1 MDGNSPRASRSL
13 FRTKPISDLMAEASE
28 KGRGGGLKKTLTA
41 FDLTVFGVG
50 GIIGTGIFV
59 LTGVAAA
66 RYAGPGILLSFVV
79 SGTAAAL
86 TALVYAELASMVP
99 VSGSAYTYSYAALG
113 EIVAWIIGWDLI
125 LEYTVAA
132 GAVAIG
138 WSSYI
143 VTLLAAGGIHLPA
156 WAIAAPG
163 VAPMVGGVEAG
174 GAAGGAVSG
183 AAGAAGGLGL
193 VNLPAVLIVLLVTTL
208 LVEGTRES
216 KWFSRIIVMVKVA
229 VVLLFLFLGLR
240 FVRPANW
247 SPFMPFG
254 WSGVMRGAAVIF
266 FAYIGF
272 DAVSTAAEEVKRPQR
287 DLPVGIIASL
297 AISTTL
303 YLAVA
308 TVLTGMISYRELNT
322 ASPIATA
329 LLSVGVRWGSAV
341 VSVGAIAGLT
351 TVLLV
356 NIFGQSRVFYS
367 MARDG
372 LLPPA
377 FARLHPRLKTPVATT
392 ALTGTVVAAIAAFL
406 PIGVVAELANIG
418 TLAAFVLVSAGVV
431 VLRHKRPDLARPFR
445 VPLVPYLPALAA
457 AFSLYLIANLPP
469 FTWVRFFVWLFIGL
483 GIYFAYGR
491 KSSLLARKA
500 RGEGTARAKDKAG
513 KPLVGATARPGMA
526 FEASR
531 ELVPGNQDKASKMG
545 ERPDSTGKPEDGPGY
560 R

>member
-1 MDGNSPRASRSL
+1 MLGG
-13 FRTKPISDLMAEASE
+13 AE
-28 KGRGGGLKKTLTA
+28 GGG
-41 FDLTVFGVG
+41 
-50 GIIGTGIFV
+50 
-59 LTGVAAA
+59 
-66 RYAGPGILLSFVV
+66 AG
-79 SGTAAAL
+79 
-86 TALVYAELASMVP
+86 
-99 VSGSAYTYSYAALG
+99 
-113 EIVAWIIGWDLI
+113 
-125 LEYTVAA
+125 
-132 GAVAIG
+132 
-138 WSSYI
+138 
-143 VTLLAAGGIHLPA
+143 
-156 WAIAAPG
+156 
-163 VAPMVGGVEAG
+163 G
-174 GAAGGAVSG
+174 GAASG
-183 AAGAAGGLGL
+183 AAVAAGGLGL
-193 VNLPAVLIVLLVTTL
+193 VNLPAVLIVLLVTAL

-216 KWFSRIIVMVKVA
+216 KWFSRIVVTVKVA

-254 WSGVMRGAAVIF
+254 WAGVMRGAAVIF

-272 DAVSTAAEEVKRPQR
+272 DAVSTAAEEVKHPQR

-308 TVLTGMISYRELNT
+308 AVLTGMISYRELNT

-341 VSVGAIAGLT
+341 VSIGAIAGLT

-377 FARLHPRLKTPVATT
+377 FARLHPRLKTPVTTT
-392 ALTGTVVAAIAAFL
+392 ALTGVAVAAIAAFL

-418 TLAAFVLVSAGVV
+418 TLAAFVLVSIGVV

-445 VPLVPYLPALAA
+445 VPLVPYLPAAA
-457 AFSLYLIANLPP
+457 AVFSLYLIANLPP
-469 FTWVRFFVWLFIGL
+469 FTWIRFFVWLFIGL

-491 KSSLLARKA
+491 KSSLLA
-500 RGEGTARAKDKAG
+500 
-513 KPLVGATARPGMA
+513 PG
-526 FEASR
+526 
-531 ELVPGNQDKASKMG
+531 
-545 ERPDSTGKPEDGPGY
+545 DGPGY

>member
-1 MDGNSPRASRSL
+1 MERQPFSRPKTTGRGGL
-13 FRTKPISDLMAEASE
+13 FRTKPISDMLAEAGDRES
-28 KGRGGGLKKTLTA
+28 GGLKKTLTG
-41 FDLTVFGVG
+41 FDLAIFGIG
-50 GIIGTGIFV
+50 AIIGTGIFV

-66 RYAGPGILLSFVV
+66 RYAGPGIVMSFVV

-125 LEYTVAA
+125 LEYIVAA
-132 GAVAIG
+132 GAVSIG
-138 WSSYI
+138 WSSYV
-143 VTLLAAGGIHLPA
+143 VTLLASTGVHLPA
-156 WAIAAPG
+156 WAIAPPG
-163 VAPMVGGVEAG
+163 VAPLVGAAEGAG
-174 GAAGGAVSG
+174 AASGAAAAGG
-183 AAGAAGGLGL
+183 GLGV
-193 VNLPAVLIVLLVTTL
+193 VNLPAMLIVLLVTVL

-216 KWFSRIIVMVKVA
+216 KWFSRIIVTVKVA
-229 VVLLFLFLGLR
+229 VVLLFLFLGIR

-247 SPFMPFG
+247 VPFMPFG
-254 WSGVMRGAAVIF
+254 WAGVMRGAAVIF

-287 DLPVGIIASL
+287 DLPVGIISSL
-297 AISTTL
+297 TISTVL

-308 TVLTGMISYRELNT
+308 LVLTGMTSYRNLDT

-329 LLSVGVRWGSAV
+329 LLTVGIRWGSAV

-372 LLPPA
+372 LLPPL
-377 FARLHPRLKTPVATT
+377 FARIHPRLKTPVATT
-392 ALTGTVVAAIAAFL
+392 ALTGLVVALIGGLL

-418 TLAAFVLVSAGVV
+418 TLSAFVLVSVGVV
-431 VLRHKRPDLARPFR
+431 VLRHKRPDLPRPFR
-445 VPLVPYLPALAA
+445 VPLVPFLPAVAA

-469 FTWVRFFVWLFIGL
+469 FTWVRFFAWLFIGL
-483 GIYFAYGR
+483 IIYFSYGR
-491 KSSLLARKA
+491 KASLLGKSVSSKDDATKEGH
-500 RGEGTARAKDKAG
+500 RGAETR
-513 KPLVGATARPGMA
+513 
-526 FEASR
+526 
-531 ELVPGNQDKASKMG
+531 
-545 ERPDSTGKPEDGPGY
+545 ERPEDPGRKGLDQAYGVTVDRSVDELPNDHDRGRHEDGRGDGP
-560 R
+560 